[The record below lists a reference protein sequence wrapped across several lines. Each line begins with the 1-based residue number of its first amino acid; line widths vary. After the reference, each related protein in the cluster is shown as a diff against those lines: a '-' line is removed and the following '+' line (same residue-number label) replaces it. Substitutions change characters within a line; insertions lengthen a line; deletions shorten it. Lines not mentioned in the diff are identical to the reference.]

1 MEIRKLLLPILLSFF
16 ALSVSTAY
24 ALEDLQKSILEGC
37 AAETEKYCNEVT
49 HGQGRLLA
57 CFYAHE
63 DKLSGWCSHTL
74 YSASQQLNAAI
85 STMHY
90 LGNVCRD
97 DILSNC
103 AMVEMGEGRVLECL
117 KESSDTVSEKC
128 KKGVEA
134 VFKEE

>member
-1 MEIRKLLLPILLSFF
+1 MEIRKLLLTASL
-16 ALSVSTAY
+16 ALSASTAF
-24 ALEDLQKSILEGC
+24 AQEGLKEKVLKGC
-37 AAETEKYCNEVT
+37 AAEKEQYCSQVT
-49 HGQGRLLA
+49 QGQGRLLA

-74 YSASQQLNAAI
+74 YSASKELKAAV
-85 STMHY
+85 STMNY
-90 LGNVCRD
+90 LGNVCQD

-117 KESSDTVSEKC
+117 KESPDTVSEKC
-128 KKGVEA
+128 KKGIKA

>member
-1 MEIRKLLLPILLSFF
+1 MELRKLLLTATLAFF
-16 ALSVSTAY
+16 ALSVGTAF
-24 ALEDLQKSILEGC
+24 AQEDLKEKVLEGC
-37 AAETEKYCNEVT
+37 AAEKETYCSQVT
-49 HGQGRLLA
+49 PGQGRLLA

-74 YSASQQLNAAI
+74 YSASQELKVAV
-85 STMHY
+85 STMNY

-117 KESSDTVSEKC
+117 KESTETVSEKC
-128 KKGVEA
+128 TKGIAA
-134 VFKEE
+134 VFK